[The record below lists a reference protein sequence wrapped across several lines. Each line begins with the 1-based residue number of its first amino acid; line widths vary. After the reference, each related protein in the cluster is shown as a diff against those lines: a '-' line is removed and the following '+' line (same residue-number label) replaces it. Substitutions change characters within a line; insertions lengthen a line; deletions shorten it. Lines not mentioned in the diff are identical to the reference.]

1 MATGY
6 VELGIENLDI
16 DLVIT
21 LGITDKGYIHP
32 VFHDVKV
39 DLGGTYFYF
48 ENGWLEFLAWQI
60 IEFTF
65 IMIENS
71 IYFVGPFL
79 LTDMASQNIDRMLDG
94 YQIPMWV
101 RSPIDMDHDVES
113 MMLWDLRQTSTPVI
127 NNGFVDFSMVGEL
140 RNIDS

>member
-1 MATGY
+1 
-6 VELGIENLDI
+6 
-16 DLVIT
+16 
-21 LGITDKGYIHP
+21 
-32 VFHDVKV
+32 
-39 DLGGTYFYF
+39 
-48 ENGWLEFLAWQI
+48 
-60 IEFTF
+60 
-65 IMIENS
+65 MIENS

-79 LTDMASQNIDRMLDG
+79 LTDMSSQNIDRMLDG

-113 MMLWDLRQTSTPVI
+113 MMLWDLRSTSTPVI